1 MQGTKQRFVLH
12 GTLEHEPC
20 DSKYEPCKAQN
31 NNHNGYITLWPC
43 PFTFK
48 GILKGKRRIMKT
60 QIFHPKKYNLQKIP

>member
-31 NNHNGYITLWPC
+31 NIHNGYVTLSPC

-48 GILKGKRRIMKT
+48 PILR
-60 QIFHPKKYNLQKIP
+60 QKKNYENSNISP